1 MTLSGRGILS
11 FLPNL
16 EVFINDLLGEDVR
29 AQAQLEFF
37 GPTLTQKPGSTLGAK
52 RHGMRGACPAM
63 SMTPQCTEAI
73 EVAMGSFCEHMAH
86 DCFKADTTCLHIYA
100 LATTASGHSPGAG

>member
-37 GPTLTQKPGSTLGAK
+37 GPTPTQKPGSTLDKCPRVLTYFPAK
-52 RHGMRGACPAM
+52 GGGVHLFRGYTYPGQKGGVHLIFLRALR
-63 SMTPQCTEAI
+63 
-73 EVAMGSFCEHMAH
+73 AH
-86 DCFKADTTCLHIYA
+86 YA
-100 LATTASGHSPGAG
+100 A